1 MAQGIGG
8 VLLEHFVYDPDGNPL
23 TTSFMDYLLP
33 SAPEVPK
40 IEYGHIETPS
50 QHRGGWKGMGEGGA
64 IGSPAAVLNAVADAL
79 SPFGVELTSLP
90 LTPAVLASG
99 TRLTEGSTSMKPA
112 GFDYERP
119 SSLTETLDR
128 LATVGE
134 DAKVL
139 AGGQSLIPLMAMRL
153 ARPSVLIDVNRV
165 EDLTFEADRGDYLE
179 LGALTRQ
186 RAAERSAVVRRTAPL
201 LREALG
207 HIGHPQIR
215 NRGTIGGSLAHAD
228 PAAELPTVAVALDA
242 TMVIQRAG
250 GDRTVAAADFFTGF
264 FTTAIEPEELLTS
277 VRIPTLPPNAG
288 CSYKEFSRR
297 HGDFAV
303 VGVAAVVVL
312 GGDATISQA
321 RHRAVRRGLCPGP
334 GRRAPRPSSP
344 DSALR
349 ASCGRQLAPRR
360 LGTSNRRPISMVL
373 RSIGAVW
380 PPTWS
385 QMRSRP
391 LPEPHREA
399 IVSDHRIELTVNGR
413 RRSLR
418 VEGRRMLA
426 DALREDLA
434 LTGTHIGC
442 EHGVCGACTV
452 IVDGSAVRSCLMLA
466 VQADGANVLTVEG
479 LADDGELHPVQE
491 ALWDSHA
498 FQCGFCTPGFV
509 MSIVALLEEGRSLTE
524 DEIRTELSGNICRCS
539 GYQTIVDGVQ
549 RAFERAAKEA

>member
-1 MAQGIGG
+1 
-8 VLLEHFVYDPDGNPL
+8 
-23 TTSFMDYLLP
+23 
-33 SAPEVPK
+33 
-40 IEYGHIETPS
+40 
-50 QHRGGWKGMGEGGA
+50 
-64 IGSPAAVLNAVADAL
+64 
-79 SPFGVELTSLP
+79 
-90 LTPAVLASG
+90 
-99 TRLTEGSTSMKPA
+99 MKPA

-250 GDRTVAAADFFTGF
+250 GDRTVPAADFFTGF

-277 VRIPTLPPNAG
+277 VRIPSLPPNAG

-321 RHRAVRRGLCPGP
+321 RIALSGVGSVPVRAVGRRGRRHRTAPCERAVGGSWLRGGSGHRTDVRSPWFCGVSAPSGRPP
-334 GRRAPRPSSP
+334 GRRCARDRCRS
-344 DSALR
+344 R
-349 ASCGRQLAPRR
+349 IGRQ
-360 LGTSNRRPISMVL
+360 S
-373 RSIGAVW
+373 
-380 PPTWS
+380 
-385 QMRSRP
+385 
-391 LPEPHREA
+391 
-399 IVSDHRIELTVNGR
+399 
-413 RRSLR
+413 
-418 VEGRRMLA
+418 
-426 DALREDLA
+426 
-434 LTGTHIGC
+434 
-442 EHGVCGACTV
+442 
-452 IVDGSAVRSCLMLA
+452 
-466 VQADGANVLTVEG
+466 
-479 LADDGELHPVQE
+479 
-491 ALWDSHA
+491 
-498 FQCGFCTPGFV
+498 
-509 MSIVALLEEGRSLTE
+509 
-524 DEIRTELSGNICRCS
+524 
-539 GYQTIVDGVQ
+539 
-549 RAFERAAKEA
+549 